1 MAKVK
6 MSPSSAK
13 SRSTSS
19 SAIIGKKVKGENHYR
34 DAKAVS
40 RLKMLNGGKPVYD
53 RNGKIV
59 QAAAFQKTEA
69 ETQPGR
75 VQPDRRWFGK
85 WAQLRSGL

>member
-1 MAKVK
+1 MAKTK
-6 MSPSSAK
+6 Q
-13 SRSTSS
+13 STALSKTRSS
-19 SAIIGKKVKGENHYR
+19 SSKDVFGKKVKGENHYR